1 VFELMRELIKKTPLD
16 NNKGVFFPTMGVLK
30 DTVLFRL
37 RFKQRRSEEIYL
49 LNSTTNTKAKTD
61 ATISEHT

>member
-1 VFELMRELIKKTPLD
+1 
-16 NNKGVFFPTMGVLK
+16 MGVLK
-30 DTVLFRL
+30 DTVLLRL